1 MANPAFK
8 LFSDPQV
15 ARGAVAA
22 LRASG
27 YPAESI
33 GVLVREDSE
42 ASLVANDVGTKPV
55 RAGTMPE
62 VGPVLVAGGEVLGL
76 QEGTQGDVT
85 EPLAAALGLTPAAV
99 STFTISLL
107 RGSVLV
113 AVRPVEGLPEAQ
125 RILRNA
131 EPANVRTP
139 KQRNEGFELADRR
152 TTTNQNDSQF
162 SGDFRKY

>member
-1 MANPAFK
+1 MANPVFK
-8 LFSDPQV
+8 LFSDPQL
-15 ARGAVAA
+15 AREALAA

-27 YPAESI
+27 YSADTI
-33 GVLVREDSE
+33 GVLVREDSG
-42 ASLVANDVGTKPV
+42 ASLVANAVGAKPARV
-55 RAGTMPE
+55 GTMPD
-62 VGPVLVAGGEVLGL
+62 VGPVVAAGGSVLGL
-76 QEGTQGDVT
+76 SAGDEGDVT
-85 EPLAAALGLTPAAV
+85 AALAAALGLSPAAV
-99 STFTISLL
+99 GTFAVSLL

-113 AVRPVEGLPEAQ
+113 AVNPAEGLPDAQ

-152 TTTNQNDSQF
+152 TTTNQGDDQF